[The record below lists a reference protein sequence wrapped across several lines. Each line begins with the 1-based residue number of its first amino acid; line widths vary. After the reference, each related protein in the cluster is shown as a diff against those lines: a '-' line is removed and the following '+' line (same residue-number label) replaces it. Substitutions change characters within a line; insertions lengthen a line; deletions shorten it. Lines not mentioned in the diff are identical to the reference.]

1 VVYSFCLLVTGRSGV
16 LAGWFQD
23 VNGTAEGIE
32 EEQ

>member
-1 VVYSFCLLVTGRSGV
+1 VDLFLCRIHVE
-16 LAGWFQD
+16 AGWFQD

>member
-1 VVYSFCLLVTGRSGV
+1 MFNVGV
-16 LAGWFQD
+16 QEEPKPGWFQD